1 MPTNDPVLRTIPVS
15 APTAP
20 PSPDNPV
27 LSVVIVNYRQW
38 RNTARLTR
46 QLLDSAAGRAG
57 AAEVVVVDNH
67 SRAHPLRRKLRRT
80 EGVSLRRFGRNR
92 GFARGV
98 NEGCRLSRGAWLLLL
113 NPDVT
118 VPPGFL

>member
-1 MPTNDPVLRTIPVS
+1 MPTSDPVICTLPAPVPV
-15 APTAP
+15 AAP
-20 PSPDNPV
+20 PRDHPV

-57 AAEVVVVDNH
+57 AAEVVIVDNH
-67 SRAHPLRRKLRRT
+67 SPPHPLRGKLRRT
-80 EGVSLRRFGRNR
+80 EGVSLRRFGRNH

-98 NEGCRLSRGAWLLLL
+98 NEGCRLTRG
-113 NPDVT
+113 
-118 VPPGFL
+118 